1 MEQRVLKLLRQYA
14 GLARRS
20 KRSYAGVVTIL
31 ARNWYDSAAKHLQT
45 DEEREQ
51 LRDRVLTVVGREY
64 ALEDPELDLS
74 KIL

>member
-20 KRSYAGVVTIL
+20 KRSYADVVTIL
-31 ARNWYDSAAKHLQT
+31 ARNWYESSAKHMET
-45 DEEREQ
+45 DAERDV
-51 LRDRVLTVVGREY
+51 LRARILTVIEREY
-64 ALEDPELDLS
+64 ALEDPKLDLS

>member
-1 MEQRVLKLLRQYA
+1 MEQRTLKLLRQYA

-20 KRSYAGVVTIL
+20 KRSYADVVTIL
-31 ARNWYDSAAKHLQT
+31 ARNWFESIAKHIET

-51 LRDRVLTVVGREY
+51 LRVHILGVIEREY
-64 ALEDPELDLS
+64 ALEDPKLDLS